1 MRPTIIITTG
11 IDGLALAK
19 KAQLA
24 EKVKKLTDKEKVK
37 QDEEAD
43 VKNEE
48 KEDDSTLLT

>member
-1 MRPTIIITTG
+1 MQPRIVITTG

-24 EKVKKLTDKEKVK
+24 EKVKKLSDKEKIK

-43 VKNEE
+43 IKEE
-48 KEDDSTLLT
+48 ENDSTLLT